1 VGILD
6 QLTADQR
13 ANATTIV
20 AEVKRLGGTQRDAE
34 AAITAAVDESGIRV
48 LANSN
53 YADSMALPHVGVGS
67 DHTSVGIFQQQIGW
81 GGLTT
86 AQRMDPAASADAFIR
101 RLIGTP
107 NRTGL
112 SVPMLVQ
119 SVQQSGT
126 PDGSNYAHAAAAG
139 TAYADAL
146 WTGTNPGTGPA
157 GGDPAGTQPAIFG
170 IPGTPSLPSPS
181 DVAASAG
188 TAVAQALGVVV
199 KPLGGFVERGTLIVL
214 GGAAV
219 IIGLVLLAHNQGA
232 VSSPSS
238 SGGSSGSRSSGSSG
252 SSGGSGGRTSA
263 PAPAPEVEAPS
274 TGRHAAPEP
283 GPSRTAAGP
292 SRGARGTGGA
302 RGTAGKAGKAGKS
315 GASKSAGATAA
326 DAAEDVAV
334 LA

>member
-34 AAITAAVDESGIRV
+34 AALTAAVDESGIRV

-53 YADSMALPHVGVGS
+53 YADSLALPHVGVGS

-81 GGLTT
+81 GGLST

-107 NRTGL
+107 NREGL

-146 WTGTNPGTGPA
+146 WTGTNPGAGPA
-157 GGDPAGTQPAIFG
+157 GGDPTVQNAGLHIPLTPWS
-170 IPGTPSLPSPS
+170 IPGPS
-181 DVAASAG
+181 DVASG
-188 TAVAQALGVVV
+188 TAAAVTQGVTAGLGAVL
-199 KPLGGFVERGTLIVL
+199 KPLGGFAERSALVIFGGLALIV
-214 GGAAV
+214 GV
-219 IIGLVLLAHNQGA
+219 VLFAHSQGA
-232 VSSPSS
+232 SAPS
-238 SGGSSGSRSSGSSG
+238 SGG
-252 SSGGSGGRTSA
+252 GGSGGGSTRRSSPAPAAA
-263 PAPAPEVEAPS
+263 PAPAEEAPS
-274 TGRHAAPEP
+274 GGRHAAPEP
-283 GPSRTAAGP
+283 GPSR
-292 SRGARGTGGA
+292 GARGA
-302 RGTAGKAGKAGKS
+302 PGKAGKS
-315 GASKSAGATAA
+315 GASKSAGAEAA

-334 LA
+334 AV

>member
-126 PDGSNYAHAAAAG
+126 PDGSNYAAAASAG

-146 WTGTNPGTGPA
+146 WTGTNPGAGPA
-157 GGDPAGTQPAIFG
+157 GGDPTVQNAGLH
-170 IPGTPSLPSPS
+170 IPGTPWSIPGPS
-181 DVAASAG
+181 DVASGTAAAVTQGVTAGLGAVLKPLAGFAERSALVIFGGLALIVGVVLFAHSQGASAS
-188 TAVAQALGVVV
+188 A
-199 KPLGGFVERGTLIVL
+199 P
-214 GGAAV
+214 
-219 IIGLVLLAHNQGA
+219 
-232 VSSPSS
+232 S
-238 SGGSSGSRSSGSSG
+238 SGGG
-252 SSGGSGGRTSA
+252 GGSGGGSGGGGGASRKSSPA
-263 PAPAPEVEAPS
+263 PAAAPAAPAPEREAPS

-283 GPSRTAAGP
+283 GA
-292 SRGARGTGGA
+292 SRGARGA
-302 RGTAGKAGKAGKS
+302 PGKAGKS
-315 GASKSAGATAA
+315 GASKSAGAEAA

-334 LA
+334 AV